1 MKKGLIGCLVVGL
14 LLVVVGAGL
23 AWWFIARPAWNAV
36 SSGTESVKQWAKAAD
51 LEKSV
56 TNQAPYTPPADG
68 KLTPAQVQTFMAIQD
83 NVATMLGADSDALK
97 KKYEA
102 MDADNKAAGKDA
114 DLGQAMSAMSDL
126 GGLVTKAR
134 EAQVA
139 ALNQHGMSLEE
150 YRWIRGQVMAALPF
164 VQAPAP
170 APASAATAGGT
181 VAVVSAD
188 GGAVFA
194 KPTDAESQKQ
204 MDEALAQMPPDA
216 RKAVEEARAAGEQAK
231 AAMAEINSQPDVQAA
246 RANAELVRPYKD
258 RLEKL
263 IGSAWLSM

>member
-23 AWWFIARPAWNAV
+23 AWWFIARPAWHMV
-36 SSGTESVKQWAKAAD
+36 SAGTESAQQWAKAAD

-56 TNQAPYTPPADG
+56 TNQSPYTPPADG
-68 KLTPAQVQTFMAIQD
+68 KLTPAQVQAFMAIQD
-83 NVATMLGADSDALK
+83 SVAAMLGADTDALK

-102 MDADNKAAGKDA
+102 MDAANKSAGKDT
-114 DLGQAMSAMSDL
+114 DMGQAMGAISDL
-126 GGLVTKAR
+126 GGLVAKGR

-164 VQAPAP
+164 VTAP
-170 APASAATAGGT
+170 APASASTAPGT
-181 VAVVSAD
+181 VAVITAD
-188 GGAVFA
+188 GGAVFD

-204 MDEALAQMPPDA
+204 MDEALAKLPPDA
-216 RKAVEEARAAGEQAK
+216 RQAMEEARAAGEKAK
-231 AAMAEINSQPDVQAA
+231 TAMAEINNQPDVQAA

>member
-1 MKKGLIGCLVVGL
+1 MQK
-14 LLVVVGAGL
+14 
-23 AWWFIARPAWNAV
+23 
-36 SSGTESVKQWAKAAD
+36 WAKAAD

-83 NVATMLGADSDALK
+83 SVATMLGSDTDALK
-97 KKYEA
+97 KKYEG
-102 MDADNKAAGKDA
+102 MDAANKAAGKDT

-126 GGLVTKAR
+126 GGLVSKAR

-139 ALNQHGMSLEE
+139 ALNQHNMSLEE

-170 APASAATAGGT
+170 ASAATSGGT
-181 VAVVSAD
+181 VAVVTAE

-204 MDEALAQMPPDA
+204 MDEAMAQMPPDA
-216 RKAVEEARAAGEQAK
+216 RKAVEEARAAGEKAK
-231 AAMAEINSQPDVQAA
+231 AAMAEINNQPDVQAA